1 MRGVL
6 RTFVPSRVSFATF
19 AILGLAATGG
29 VPRAAGAA
37 PGGERHLAII
47 YSAEVHGAIE
57 PCGCT
62 SDPLGDV
69 SRFAEVVR
77 AAKKESG
84 AVLIVDAGG
93 LLYAEGGASARE
105 RPAND
110 ARAAFLATELE
121 KLGLTAAGIAETD
134 LAGGAATVRP
144 KRLASN
150 FAPAAVIRAPSV
162 ETVGAG
168 ASAVKVGVLG
178 VADPALGELLGAR
191 GEDPARAARRDA
203 DRLRAQGAE
212 LVVLLAPVDK
222 SLARRIA
229 RDARVDFVILGR
241 QVGAGIPL
249 AESVAR
255 GDGGDSRAAFLL
267 APADELQR
275 VGRVDVVL
283 RGAHDA
289 LIDAGGP
296 EATRLRREEVDRSVK
311 RLDDELARWSGA
323 GATAAGNDASFVAAK
338 KRERDDL
345 VRQRATLAASWVAPA
360 TGSYFVNRLIPLRR
374 NLTRDPA
381 VVADMKKLD
390 LRIAALN
397 LKNKQPP
404 PAAEPGRASF
414 VGVAACAKCHAPAV
428 AFWKKTVH
436 ATAWKTL
443 ADGKQADYKCIGCH
457 LTGYGQ
463 VGGSALGF
471 TRGLE
476 AVQCENCHG
485 PASLHVAAKGLEEPS
500 SMRRAVPETTCL
512 GCHNE
517 KHSDTF
523 QYQAYLRDVL
533 GPGHGAEARKKLGDG
548 PTGRELRADAVAKAK
563 SASAGTAP
571 M

>member
-1 MRGVL
+1 MR
-6 RTFVPSRVSFATF
+6 
-19 AILGLAATGG
+19 
-29 VPRAAGAA
+29 AGAA
-37 PGGERHLAII
+37 APAGERRITIL
-47 YSAEVHGAIE
+47 YSAEVHGALE

-69 SRFAEVVR
+69 SRYAEVVR

-84 AVLIVDAGG
+84 AVLIVDGGG
-93 LLYAEGGASARE
+93 LLYAEGAAPARE

-110 ARAAFLATELE
+110 ARAAFLATELD
-121 KLGLTAAGIAETD
+121 KLGLGAAGIAETD
-134 LAGGAATVRP
+134 VAGGVAAVRP

-150 FAPAAVIRAPSV
+150 FAPSSVIRAPSV
-162 ETVGAG
+162 ETLGSGAG
-168 ASAVKVGVLG
+168 AVKVGVLG
-178 VADPALGELLGAR
+178 VADPALGDLLGAR
-191 GEDPARAARRDA
+191 GEDPARAVRLDA
-203 DRLRAQGAE
+203 EQLRARGAE
-212 LVVLLAPVDK
+212 VIVLLAPVEK

-229 RDARVDFVILGR
+229 RDAGVDFVVLGR
-241 QVGAGIPL
+241 QVGAGMPL
-249 AESVAR
+249 AERVPR
-255 GDGGDSRAAFLL
+255 GDGGQGRAAFLL

-275 VGRVDVVL
+275 VGRVDVLL
-283 RGAHDA
+283 RGANDG
-289 LIDAGGP
+289 LVDAGGP
-296 EATRLRREEVDRSVK
+296 EATRARLDEADRALK
-311 RLDDELARWSGA
+311 RLDDELARWSKA
-323 GATAAGNDASFVAAK
+323 GATAAGTDTSFVAAK
-338 KRERDDL
+338 KKERD
-345 VRQRATLAASWVAPA
+345 QLAAEVAALAKPWTSPA

-374 NLTRDPA
+374 SLPRDA
-381 VVADMKKLD
+381 TLVAAMKKLD
-390 LRIAALN
+390 LKIAKIN
-397 LKNKQPP
+397 LEHRQPP

-414 VGVAACAKCHAPAV
+414 AGVAACTKCHAAAV
-428 AFWKKTVH
+428 DFWKKTVH
-436 ATAWKTL
+436 ASAWKTL

-471 TRGLE
+471 TKGLE

-500 SMRRAVPETTCL
+500 SVHRAVPETTCL

-548 PTGRELRADAVAKAK
+548 PTGRELRAAALAKAK
-563 SASAGTAP
+563 RAGTTAAP